1 MLWQEEICNAPLSS
15 SARHKEAS
23 AAFSCLQIV
32 NFKNKP
38 KIYYEY
44 LALLTVNVIDDEKRF
59 NVSTVVNFFFRLRIL
74 TRLKHD
80 SSYRR

>member
-44 LALLTVNVIDDEKRF
+44 LALLKVNVLDDEKRS
-59 NVSTVVNFFFRLRIL
+59 NVSDCGKRFFS
-74 TRLKHD
+74 TSNSNALKT
-80 SSYRR
+80 